1 MRASAPIVVAPCL
14 SKLGNEHGPRFD
26 GGNSHYG
33 QTLHVPRKIATFSIR
48 AGQRGRVKK
57 MASKAMR
64 RSAAALA
71 VAATVVGV
79 GASGAL
85 AQDYAGSSVTTA
97 GDTTGVE
104 AGDILILAPGVTI
117 SGGEVS
123 NETGIGVVIGGGS
136 SVGSTAGG
144 DTNTAADG

>member
-1 MRASAPIVVAPCL
+1 V
-14 SKLGNEHGPRFD
+14 PRFD
-26 GGNSHYG
+26 VGNSPCR
-33 QTLHVPRKIATFSIR
+33 QTLRATEKRYAEHQGR
-48 AGQRGRVKK
+48 AKREGRK
-57 MASKAMR
+57 MAIKAMR

-79 GASGAL
+79 GASAAL

-104 AGDILILAPGVTI
+104 VGDILILAPGVTI

-136 SVGSTAGG
+136 SVGSTTGG
-144 DTNTAADG
+144 DTNAAADG

>member
-1 MRASAPIVVAPCL
+1 MKCAQVRRGQFPLPADAARATEKHYA
-14 SKLGNEHGPRFD
+14 EHQG
-26 GGNSHYG
+26 
-33 QTLHVPRKIATFSIR
+33 R
-48 AGQRGRVKK
+48 AKREGRK

-79 GASGAL
+79 GASAAL

-104 AGDILILAPGVTI
+104 VGDILILAPGVTI

-136 SVGSTAGG
+136 SVGSTTGG
-144 DTNTAADG
+144 DTNAAADG

>member
-1 MRASAPIVVAPCL
+1 V
-14 SKLGNEHGPRFD
+14 PRFD
-26 GGNSHYG
+26 VGNSPYAAPAREKRYAEHQG
-33 QTLHVPRKIATFSIR
+33 R
-48 AGQRGRVKK
+48 AKREGRK

-79 GASGAL
+79 GASAAL

-104 AGDILILAPGVTI
+104 VGDILILAPGVTI

-136 SVGSTAGG
+136 SVGSTTGG
-144 DTNTAADG
+144 DTNAAADG